1 MFSTKQNVLQ
11 TVALLKAHG
20 IDHIVISPGS
30 RNAPLAHCFNQD
42 PFFRCFSIVDER
54 SAGYFA
60 IGMMDKL
67 QRPVALCCTSGSA
80 ILNYGPAVAEA
91 YYRELPLVV
100 ISADRTPSWIGQMDG
115 QTIPQQGAYGNL
127 VRKSVQLPEIHS
139 EEDLWYCNR
148 LINEALIECNRNA
161 AGPVHINIPISE
173 PLFNFTEEAL
183 PKVRQIQSFSG
194 KKLANMSDFSQRWN
208 ASEKTIILVGQMP
221 VNKALTALLENLAA
235 KEDCV
240 VLCEHLANSSSPH
253 FIGNFDTLLT
263 SVPDVDALI
272 PDLLITLGGH
282 VVSKK
287 IKTLFRQHPPKHH
300 WQIAPSGVC
309 VDTFQCLTDLIE
321 TDALSFFSE
330 LEIMG
335 FKNRSSKNNEFVH
348 CWKNASSEVQ
358 LPDKDLNF
366 SDITVVGAFLK
377 VLPSHSSLFVGNSS
391 SVRNIQFFPLP
402 DGVSVFC
409 NRGTNGIEGSIST
422 ASGYAALHE
431 GLTFLVVG
439 DLSFFY
445 DLNGLWNK
453 YFSGN
458 LRILLIN
465 NGGGGIFH
473 LLPGLEQSNAL
484 NPFIAAQHDFTAE
497 KWIYAAGFDYLKAS
511 NETELHQT
519 LPAFVASE
527 SLKPIVLELFTSVEV
542 NKSVSNL
549 YYQKLK
555 KNRNDVNR

>member
-30 RNAPLAHCFNQD
+30 RNAPLAHCFSQD

-67 QRPVALCCTSGSA
+67 QKPVALCCTSGSA

-91 YYRELPLVV
+91 FYRELPLVV
-100 ISADRTPSWIGQMDG
+100 ISADRTPAWIGQMDG
-115 QTIPQQGAYGNL
+115 QTIPQQGAYGSL

-148 LINEALIECNRNA
+148 LVNEALIECNRNG

-173 PLFNFTEEAL
+173 PLFDFSEESL
-183 PKVRQIQSFSG
+183 PEVRQIQAYSG
-194 KKLANMSDFSQRWN
+194 KKMTNMSDFSERWN
-208 ASEKTIILVGQMP
+208 ASEKKIILVGQMP
-221 VNKALTALLENLAA
+221 VNQALTAVLENLAV

-240 VLCEHLANSSSPH
+240 VLCEYLANSSSPH
-253 FIGNFDTLLT
+253 FIGNFDVLLT
-263 SVPDVDALI
+263 SATDTDALA

-282 VVSKK
+282 VVSKN
-287 IKTLFRQHPPKHH
+287 IKKFIRAHPPKNH
-300 WQIAPSGVC
+300 WQLSPSGVC

-330 LEIMG
+330 LETLG
-335 FKNRSSKNNEFVH
+335 SKKRAFKNKEFVET
-348 CWKNASSEVQ
+348 WKKASSEVPM
-358 LPDKDLNF
+358 PDRDLSF

-377 VLPSHSSLFVGNSS
+377 ALPSHSSLFVGNSS

-402 DGVSVFC
+402 ADTLVFC

-473 LLPGLEQSNAL
+473 LLPGLDKSNAL
-484 NPFIAAQHDFTAE
+484 NPFIAAQHDSSAE
-497 KWIYAAGFDYLKAS
+497 KWVFAAGFEYLKAS
-511 NETELHQT
+511 NETELHQA
-519 LPAFVASE
+519 LPVFVASE
-527 SLKPIVLELFTSVEV
+527 SSKPIVLEVFTSSEV

-549 YYQKLK
+549 YYQQLK
-555 KNRNDVNR
+555 K